1 MVKRIITKVE
11 RDPVKWVHARI
22 NLDTGEVL
30 QIRDRPTRMWYKVT
44 FRAPNK
50 EMVFDCGAE
59 TDEEAVKLTHEEF
72 ARRDIKNALIRAK
85 KERRSGND

>member
-1 MVKRIITKVE
+1 MVE
-11 RDPVKWVHARI
+11 RTIIKVSRNPVKWVRAQI

-44 FRAPNK
+44 FKAPNK

-59 TDEEAVKLTHEEF
+59 TDEEAVKLTHDEF
-72 ARRDIKNALIRAK
+72 ARRDVKNALKRAK
-85 KERRSGND
+85 AKGAST

>member
-1 MVKRIITKVE
+1 
-11 RDPVKWVHARI
+11 
-22 NLDTGEVL
+22 
-30 QIRDRPTRMWYKVT
+30 MWYKVT

-72 ARRDIKNALIRAK
+72 ARRDIKNALKRAK
-85 KERRSGND
+85 AKGASK

>member
-1 MVKRIITKVE
+1 MVERTITKVE
-11 RDPVKWVHARI
+11 RNPIKWVHAQI

-72 ARRDIKNALIRAK
+72 ARRDIKNALKRAK
-85 KERRSGND
+85 AKGANQ